1 MTVYELIQELVQFD
15 ANAQVNFRVRAKF
28 DTDVI
33 AKFDRNDESDE
44 QEVLV
49 MAEFND
55 YVDFN
60 EIVLS
65 ARYKQD
71 GITIDLEY

>member
-1 MTVYELIQELVQFD
+1 MTVYELIQELAQFD
-15 ANAQVNFRVRAKF
+15 ANAEVNFKVRAKF

-33 AKFDRNDESDE
+33 AEFDRNNEDDE

-55 YVDFN
+55 YVDF
-60 EIVLS
+60 
-65 ARYKQD
+65 D
-71 GITIDLEY
+71 GIEPGMRYSQEEVTINLEY

>member
-1 MTVYELIQELVQFD
+1 MTVYELIQELTQFD
-15 ANAQVNFRVRAKF
+15 ANADVNFKVRAKF

-33 AKFDRNDESDE
+33 AEFDRDNENDE

-60 EIVLS
+60 EIMPS
-65 ARYKQD
+65 TRYKQD